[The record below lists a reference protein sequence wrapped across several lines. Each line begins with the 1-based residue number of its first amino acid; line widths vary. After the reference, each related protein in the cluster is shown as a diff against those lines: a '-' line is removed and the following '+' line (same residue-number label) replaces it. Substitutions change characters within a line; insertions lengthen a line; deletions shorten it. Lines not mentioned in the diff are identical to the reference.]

1 MLIFLLFLLLSTN
14 IVVDETTS
22 NGTLELE
29 VTKNS
34 KRNKQVVDG
43 VAGESV
49 GRGKKQ
55 MRETEV

>member
-1 MLIFLLFLLLSTN
+1 MPTLIFLLFLLLSAN
-14 IVVDETTS
+14 ILVDETTS

-43 VAGESV
+43 VGGSV
-49 GRGKKQ
+49 VRGKK
-55 MRETEV
+55 